1 MLSFIPLPAFADNY
15 IWLLPQPSGACVVD
29 PGDAPPVLDYLAAH
43 GQQLGAILVTHHHA
57 DHTGGVARLKAA
69 FPHAVV
75 HGPAGVAGVD
85 IIHHDGDSFV
95 VGDVRFQVI
104 ATPGHTLDHLC
115 YYTPGALLSGDTL
128 FGAGCGRLFE
138 GSANQMYASLARLAA
153 LPPDTWVY
161 PAHEYTLANLAF
173 ACACDPDNPAVSG
186 RLSQECQRRE
196 RGEPTLPV
204 RLDVELASNPF
215 LRSGE
220 PALLAASSQH
230 DGNPINNALESFA
243 VLRRWKN
250 SF

>member
-29 PGDAPPVLDYLAAH
+29 PGDASPVLDYLAAN
-43 GQQLGAILVTHHHA
+43 GQHLAAILVTHHHA

-75 HGPAGVAGVD
+75 HGPAGVASVD
-85 IIHHDGDSFV
+85 AAHADSDSFA
-95 VGDVRFQVI
+95 VGDVRFRVI

-138 GSANQMYASLARLAA
+138 GSAEQMYASLARLAA
-153 LPPDTWVY
+153 LPPDTWIY

-173 ACACDPDNPAVSG
+173 ARACDPDNPAVRA
-186 RLSQECQRRE
+186 RLLQDSQRRE

-204 RLDVELASNPF
+204 RLDAELASNPF

-220 PALLAASSQH
+220 PALLAASTQH
-230 DGNPINNALESFA
+230 EGTPVNSALESFA
-243 VLRRWKN
+243 ILRRWKN
-250 SF
+250 IF